1 MEFIV
6 PYKESILLMW
16 VLSLLGQNIPLRA
29 SLVVQWLRLQLP
41 MKGTWVQSLTGE
53 DPTCCGATEPTCHS
67 D

>member
-6 PYKESILLMW
+6 PYKESISLMR

-41 MKGTWVQSLTGE
+41 MKGTWVRSLMGD
-53 DPTCCGATEPTCHS
+53 DPTCCGATKPMCHN